1 MTGQIRFRYAYAG
14 GITPSDST
22 MSSRIEDVET
32 EGVLHGSVE
41 ANYYITFWSVRW
53 QIDNAIFWEGRF
65 FDVLHFMCARQ
76 V

>member
-1 MTGQIRFRYAYAG
+1 
-14 GITPSDST
+14 

-41 ANYYITFWSVRW
+41 ANYYITFQSVRW

-65 FDVLHFMCARQ
+65 SDVLHFMCARQ